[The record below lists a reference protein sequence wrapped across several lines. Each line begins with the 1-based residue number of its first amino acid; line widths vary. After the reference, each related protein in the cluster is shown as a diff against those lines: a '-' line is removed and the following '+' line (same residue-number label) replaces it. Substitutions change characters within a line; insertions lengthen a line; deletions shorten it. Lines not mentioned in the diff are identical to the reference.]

1 MLCYNLVKINN
12 SEGSEYMKSIK
23 KIIAVL
29 LVLTT
34 MTGCVKYNN
43 TMTINNDK
51 SMTFEGSYLMND
63 KIVEL
68 MKSMSDG
75 TETTE
80 STEEIDEEELKKRG
94 ITVTEKKENGY
105 TGFTFSKKY
114 NNIDDLSNET
124 GKEVV
129 ISEYISKGFDE
140 TVLFKVEK
148 GFLKNKY
155 TAKFTFD
162 TSTPDM
168 DNGLT
173 SYAPSNNKELA
184 MGNISGSNTPN
195 LTENNNTNNTTNNNT
210 TNNTTGNNN
219 TTIPENGTT
228 TNDTENC
235 ILNEDGTT
243 NCSSEDESYKE
254 LEKLTSEMEFSF
266 VVNLP
271 EKPLSNNA
279 AKTENDGKKLVWNI
293 ESNKNVPIEFTF
305 ELKNMTNYYILYGGI
320 AAGVII
326 LIIIII
332 MIIKKGKK
340 GKEVIPAQN
349 EPIHADYDP
358 SIAAAIPN
366 PALVNG
372 NVNNDVTTEV
382 ASTEPV
388 SENTNVVDST
398 ETMNQTEQEAVQNE
412 IQSVSMEQAQTP
424 QVEIPTVETANGPIG
439 NSNTEPQAHI
449 IPEVTVE
456 PQVVEPITKPTFI
469 TPENTKEEPIVI
481 EPQPQEIKIDA
492 PQTIDMNQN

>member
-29 LVLTT
+29 IVLTT

-43 TMTINNDK
+43 TMTINDDK
-51 SMTFEGSYLMND
+51 SMTFEGSFLMND

-68 MKSMSDG
+68 MKSLNDG

-94 ITVTEKKENGY
+94 IIVTEKKENGY

-129 ISEYISKGFDE
+129 ISEYISKDFDE

-173 SYAPSNNKELA
+173 SYAPSENKELA

-195 LTENNNTNNTTNNNT
+195 LTENNNTNNNT
-210 TNNTTGNNN
+210 TV
-219 TTIPENGTT
+219 PENGTT

-243 NCSSEDESYKE
+243 NCSGEDESYKE
-254 LEKLTSEMEFSF
+254 LEKIVSEMEFSF

-271 EKPLSNNA
+271 EKPLNNNA
-279 AKTENDGKKLVWNI
+279 AKTEKDGKKLVWNI
-293 ESNKNVPIEFTF
+293 ESNKNIPIEFTF

-326 LIIIII
+326 LILIIIL
-332 MIIKKGKK
+332 IIKKGKK

-366 PALVNG
+366 PALVNR
-372 NVNNDVTTEV
+372 NINNEVTTEV
-382 ASTEPV
+382 ASTEPA
-388 SENTNVVDST
+388 SENTNVVTST
-398 ETMNQTEQEAVQNE
+398 ETINQTEQEAVQPVS
-412 IQSVSMEQAQTP
+412 QSVSVEQVQTS
-424 QVEIPTVETANGPIG
+424 QVETPVVETANGPIG

-449 IPEVTVE
+449 IPEVAVE
-456 PQVVEPITKPTFI
+456 PQIVIPETKPTFI